1 MSTNPSRQAMG
12 SLSVGNVVSASLRL
26 YLDHLK
32 PYVGVALRAT
42 LWSLLPF
49 LILLPIPILLISGQ
63 EAALVIGL
71 LVLIWIPLVLYCSAK
86 YTSNSALIS
95 RLVFGQLVNK
105 PESVRDAQ
113 RQLKPKFGKFFF
125 TYLLYFLIT
134 LGVAL
139 VFYILMILLGF
150 VGILI
155 GASLQGNIGAIIAV
169 VLVGLIIFGIALSF
183 LIRLFTRL
191 SIVEVPLAIEE
202 GITAPDTIGRSWQLT
217 KGLVGR
223 IFLILAVAFLITLPI
238 YIVTQIVA
246 SVIQS
251 LILGDLQAN
260 PDSSNLQIGLQLLSF
275 IVGYGIGLLSGVVIL
290 PFWQA
295 VKAVIYYDLRT
306 RREGLDLQIEDSE
319 AF

>member
-1 MSTNPSRQAMG
+1 MG

-32 PYVGVALRAT
+32 PYFGVALRAT

-63 EAALVIGL
+63 EAALVIAL
-71 LVLIWIPLVLYCSAK
+71 LVLLWIPLVLYCSAK

-95 RLVFGQLVNK
+95 RLAFGQLVNK

-113 RQLKPKFGKFFF
+113 RQLKPKFWTFFF
-125 TYLLYFLIT
+125 TYLLCSLIAV
-134 LGVAL
+134 GVGI
-139 VFYILMILLGF
+139 VFYILAILLG
-150 VGILI
+150 VA
-155 GASLQGNIGAIIAV
+155 GALLVSSIQQNIAAIIAV
-169 VLVGLIIFGIALSF
+169 VLVGLTIFLITLIF

-191 SIVEVPLAIEE
+191 SLVEVPLAIEE
-202 GITAPDTIGRSWQLT
+202 RMTATDTIGRSWQLT
-217 KGLVGR
+217 KGFVLR
-223 IFLILAVAFLITLPI
+223 IFLILLIALLITLPI
-238 YIVTQIVA
+238 YVVTQIVA

-260 PDSSNLQIGLQLLSF
+260 PDGSNLQIGLQLLSF
-275 IVGYGIGLLSGVVIL
+275 IVGYSIGLLSGVVML

-306 RREGLDLQIEDSE
+306 RREGFDLQIRDSE
-319 AF
+319 AL